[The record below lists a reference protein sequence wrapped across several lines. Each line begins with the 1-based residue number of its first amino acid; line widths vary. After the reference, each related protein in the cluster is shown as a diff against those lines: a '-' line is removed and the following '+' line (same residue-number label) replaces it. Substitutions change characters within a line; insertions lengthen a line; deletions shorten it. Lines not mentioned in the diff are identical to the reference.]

1 MTLRANP
8 PAGSRR
14 VWTLLEQVRDLLAAR
29 AELLRRA
36 ELLGTLGNRAAA
48 VLLSLTAEQ
57 MTAAARVMLREVT
70 AELEQLPAGNRTPEA
85 LDTLRSFQAEL

>member
-1 MTLRANP
+1 MTLRAAP
-8 PAGSRR
+8 STASRR
-14 VWTLLEQVRDLLAAR
+14 VWTLLEQVRDLLASR

-57 MTAAARVMLREVT
+57 LTAAARVMLREVT

-85 LDTLRSFQAEL
+85 LDTLRSFEAEL